1 MIFSIFGVILKIV
14 DFYLLKLEES
24 INPLSIMIQ
33 ILICRWPVRLPY
45 FSKTYLS
52 NKCKVYMM
60 TTSDEKPTASPSN
73 IKCEVCGIIFTTE
86 QDKEQH
92 KKLEHEEHQRPTGVT

>member
-1 MIFSIFGVILKIV
+1 
-14 DFYLLKLEES
+14 
-24 INPLSIMIQ
+24 
-33 ILICRWPVRLPY
+33 
-45 FSKTYLS
+45 
-52 NKCKVYMM
+52 MM

-92 KKLEHEEHQRPTGVT
+92 KKLEHEEHQRDRKSVV

>member
-1 MIFSIFGVILKIV
+1 
-14 DFYLLKLEES
+14 
-24 INPLSIMIQ
+24 
-33 ILICRWPVRLPY
+33 
-45 FSKTYLS
+45 
-52 NKCKVYMM
+52 MM
-60 TTSDEKPTASPSN
+60 TTSDEKHKADN